1 MGFRKEKIKDYFLL
15 DTNVENMFINEY
27 MASAP
32 GDFVKIYLFALM
44 YCGLDSDLTNEDIAR
59 HLNLDI
65 EDVLKAWTYW
75 ERMGVIRKIK
85 DSPDD
90 KFDYSVEFV
99 VLKEQLYGDKTGRKG
114 YSSGHNLHSFMED
127 KEIRDM
133 FGDIEQI
140 TGRVLNAAEMNEI
153 VSWIDDFQATP
164 EIITYGYSYCMKKKK
179 KSIKYIEAVIKKWA
193 GEGLRDAV
201 AVEKYLSQFEKK
213 QYLYK
218 RVFQALGFARNAT
231 EEEKK
236 IMDSWFETMGFS
248 IEKVLSACSRT
259 SGISNPNINY
269 VNKILVNWYE
279 EQKSGAPGSGT
290 DRKELTTSDI
300 MKYYEV
306 LRLQEEEE
314 AEERR
319 KEVFEAVPRIR
330 EIEDRINAQGAEISK
345 IIISDRVDR
354 KAAME
359 ELKSKMDALNTEKAF
374 LLTDNG
380 FELDYMDVHYS
391 CPKCKDTGMLE
402 TGERCQCFGEITKE
416 KIRLT
421 IKPRKAVQ

>member
-1 MGFRKEKIKDYFLL
+1 M
-15 DTNVENMFINEY
+15 ENMFINEY

-44 YCGLDSDLTNEDIAR
+44 YCNLGSDLTNDDIAR

-75 ERMGVIRKIK
+75 EKMGVIRKIK
-85 DSPDD
+85 ESPEDR
-90 KFDYSVEFV
+90 FDYSVEFIL
-99 VLKEQLYGDKTGRKG
+99 LKEQLYGEKETKKG
-114 YSSGHNLHSFMED
+114 FSSGQNLHSFMAD

-133 FGDIEQI
+133 FGAIEQI
-140 TGRVLNAAEMNEI
+140 SGKVLSASEMSEI

-164 EIITYGYSYCMKKKK
+164 EIIAYGYSYCMQKKK
-179 KSIKYIEAVIKKWA
+179 KSIKYIEAVVKGWA
-193 GEGLRDAV
+193 SQGLRDV
-201 AVEKYLSQFEKK
+201 LAVEKYLSEFEKK

-218 RVFQALGFARNAT
+218 RVFQALGFSRNAT

-248 IEKVLSACSRT
+248 IEKVLSACGRT
-259 SGISNPNINY
+259 TGISNPNINY

-279 EQKSGAPGSGT
+279 EQKGGASASGSGK
-290 DRKELTTSDI
+290 KELTTGDI
-300 MKYYEV
+300 MKYYEA
-306 LRLQEEEE
+306 LRRQEEEE

-319 KEVFEAVPRIR
+319 KEVFETVPRIK
-330 EIEDRINAQGAEISK
+330 EIEDEINTQGAEISK

-354 KAAME
+354 KTAME
-359 ELKSKMDALNTEKAF
+359 ELKMKMDALNTEKAF

-380 FELDYMDVHYS
+380 FELNYMDMQYK
-391 CPKCKDTGMLE
+391 CTRCKDTGMLE

-416 KIRLT
+416 KIKLT
-421 IKPRKAVQ
+421 IKPRKDQQ

>member
-27 MASAP
+27 MVSAP

-44 YCGLDSDLTNEDIAR
+44 YCNLGSNITNDDIAK

-75 ERMGVIRKIK
+75 EKMGVIRKIK
-85 DSPDD
+85 ESPED

-99 VLKEQLYGDKTGRKG
+99 FLKEQLYGEKDSKK
-114 YSSGHNLHSFMED
+114 SFPAVNNLQSAMSD
-127 KEIRDM
+127 KEIKDM
-133 FGDIEQI
+133 FSAIEQI
-140 TGRVLNAAEMNEI
+140 AGRVLSAAEMGEI
-153 VSWIDDFQATP
+153 ISWIDDFQATP
-164 EIITYGYSYCMKKKK
+164 EIIVYGYSYCIQKRKKN
-179 KSIKYIEAVIKKWA
+179 IKYIEAVIKGWA
-193 GEGLRDAV
+193 AEGLRDV
-201 AVEKYLSQFEKK
+201 MAVEKHLSEFEKK

-236 IMDSWFETMGFS
+236 IMDNWFETMGFS
-248 IEKVLSACSRT
+248 VEKVLSACSKT
-259 SGISNPNINY
+259 TGISNPNINY

-279 EQKSGAPGSGT
+279 EQKSGSSHAGGAKK
-290 DRKELTTSDI
+290 DLTTGDI
-300 MKYYEV
+300 MKYYEA
-306 LRLQEEEE
+306 LRRQEEEE

-319 KEVFEAVPRIR
+319 REVFEAVPRIKQ
-330 EIEDRINAQGAEISK
+330 IEDEINAQGAEVSK
-345 IIISDRVDR
+345 VIISDRVDR
-354 KAAME
+354 REAME
-359 ELKSKMDALNTEKAF
+359 KLKARMDALNTEKAF

-380 FELDYMDVHYS
+380 FELDYMDVHYKCS
-391 CPKCKDTGMLE
+391 KCKDTGILE

-416 KIRLT
+416 KINLT
-421 IKPRKAVQ
+421 IKPKTNHT